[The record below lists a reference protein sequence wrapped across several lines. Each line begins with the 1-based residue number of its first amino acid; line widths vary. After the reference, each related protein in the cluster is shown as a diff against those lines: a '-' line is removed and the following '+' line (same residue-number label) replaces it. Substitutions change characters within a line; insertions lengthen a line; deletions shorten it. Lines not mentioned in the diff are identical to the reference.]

1 MSRVMRPLQLEL
13 LGADGGTPP
22 PAVHAVLRDVAR
34 LAAALDQQNRPT
46 APIRVR
52 ERQAVQLI
60 RLLLR
65 AHSSV
70 TDGYGLGMC
79 DRRLRWGAHPIRV
92 VTTHDTTV

>member
-1 MSRVMRPLQLEL
+1 MSRVIRPLQLAL
-13 LGADGGTPP
+13 LSADGSTPP

-60 RLLLR
+60 RLLPP
-65 AHSSV
+65 AA
-70 TDGYGLGMC
+70 DFQ
-79 DRRLRWGAHPIRV
+79 LRWGAHPIRV
-92 VTTHDTTV
+92 VTTHDAAV